1 MRVLG
6 LAIALALALGPPT
19 QSDSEAL
26 YMLNTV
32 AVPPARIATMT
43 VELANNFLSRGRGL
57 KALSEIA

>member
-1 MRVLG
+1 
-6 LAIALALALGPPT
+6 
-19 QSDSEAL
+19 
-26 YMLNTV
+26 MLNTV